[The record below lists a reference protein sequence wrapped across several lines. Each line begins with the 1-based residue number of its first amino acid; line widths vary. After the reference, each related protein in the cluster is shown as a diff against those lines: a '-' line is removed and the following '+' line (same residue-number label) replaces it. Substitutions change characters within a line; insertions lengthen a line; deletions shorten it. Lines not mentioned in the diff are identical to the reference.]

1 VPHSAAAA
9 AEPVSPAPSSNA
21 VTRDG
26 VIGVL
31 IAFVASAASVGLVL
45 SAGGA
50 WHAIVERPWVFVAFL
65 TVTIGL
71 QLVTVEV
78 YGRGTISF
86 AGTGLLALGFAFG
99 PGAAMAVAV
108 LAGGVNNVR
117 RRAQPHKGLF
127 DAAQFTLAVGAGA
140 GFYQLVTHVDTSMP
154 VKLTSALA
162 AGALYMAVNAGL
174 VTLAM
179 SISEGAPFVAVWR
192 ERFRWFTPYYLASGP
207 LALALVI
214 AYDKTG
220 VTGLFAFAIPPAF
233 MMLSV
238 RQYVA
243 RTRAS
248 VEEVRR
254 ANDELRTANTQLEQR
269 NDDLHTLFQFAGGL
283 AARSHDDHELV
294 AYAESELTRIAGS
307 DARVRRGDIAV
318 AGGIPL
324 RSGGAIVGTLE
335 IDQERT
341 DEDWQRLRDA
351 ILPQL
356 ATAVESSALIEQ
368 VRKTHLA
375 TIAALSRSMEA
386 KDYYTGGHTERVSGL
401 AVALAKRLGFA
412 GSDLDALEIGALLH
426 DIGKIGIPER
436 ILHKPGSL
444 DDEEWR
450 VMKEHPIISEY
461 ILSGVDLPEI
471 VLQIARNSHEAFDGS
486 GYPDALAGDAIPL
499 PARIVLVADA
509 FDALTSDRPYR
520 RGRHLRAAMEE
531 IRAHAGRQFCPR
543 VVAALEEVYLHEPH
557 LLGANSLRAVDDSA
571 AGSAASSAA

>member
-1 VPHSAAAA
+1 VANSG
-9 AEPVSPAPSSNA
+9 PVEGAPSSPA
-21 VTRDG
+21 ATRDG
-26 VIGVL
+26 VVGAL
-31 IAFVASAASVGLVL
+31 IAVVASVASVALVL
-45 SAGGA
+45 SAAGA
-50 WHAIVERPWVFVAFL
+50 WREIGDRPWVFAAFL
-65 TVTIGL
+65 VVTLGL
-71 QLVTVEV
+71 QLVNVEV
-78 YGRGTISF
+78 YGRGTLSF

-108 LAGGVNNVR
+108 LAGAVNNVR

-127 DAAQFTLAVGAGA
+127 DGAQFTLAVGTGA
-140 GFYQLVTHVDTSMP
+140 GFYHLVTQAGTSTMIK
-154 VKLTSALA
+154 VTSALA

-179 SISEGAPFVAVWR
+179 SLSENTPFLSVWR

-238 RQYVA
+238 RQYIA
-243 RTRAS
+243 RTRES

-254 ANDELRTANTQLEQR
+254 ANEELTRANAQLEQR
-269 NDDLHTLFQFAGGL
+269 NDDLHTLFEFAGGL
-283 AARSHDDHELV
+283 AARAHDSHELV
-294 AYAESELTRIAGS
+294 GFAEQELQRLAGGV
-307 DARVRRGDIAV
+307 ARVRLGDIAV
-318 AGGIPL
+318 AGGISL
-324 RSGGAIVGTLE
+324 RSGGSIVGTVEL
-335 IDQERT
+335 DGERS
-341 DEDWQRLRDA
+341 DERWQRLREA

-356 ATAVESSALIEQ
+356 ATALESSELIDQ

-386 KDYYTGGHTERVSGL
+386 KDYYTGGHTERVSDVS
-401 AVALAKRLGFA
+401 VALAKRLGFT

-471 VLQIARNSHEAFDGS
+471 VLQIARNSHEAYDGS
-486 GYPDALAGDAIPL
+486 GYPDGLSGEDIPL
-499 PARIVLVADA
+499 AARIVLVADA

-520 RGRHLRAAMEE
+520 RGRHLRAAMDE
-531 IRAHAGRQFCPR
+531 IRAHSGLQFCPS
-543 VVAALEEVYLHEPH
+543 VVEAMEQVYREEAHI
-557 LLGANSLRAVDDSA
+557 LGATSLRAVEEVA
-571 AGSAASSAA
+571 

>member
-1 VPHSAAAA
+1 VSHSAAAA
-9 AEPVSPAPSSNA
+9 PDTPSSTNGA
-21 VTRDG
+21 RDG
-26 VIGVL
+26 VVGAL
-31 IAFVASAASVGLVL
+31 IAVVASVASVALVL
-45 SAGGA
+45 SAAAA
-50 WHAIVERPWVFVAFL
+50 WREIIDRPWVFLAFL
-65 TVTIGL
+65 TVTLGL

-108 LAGGVNNVR
+108 LAGAVNNVR

-127 DAAQFTLAVGAGA
+127 DGAQFTLAVGAGA
-140 GFYQLVTHVDTSMP
+140 GFYHLVTHADTSP
-154 VKLTSALA
+154 LVKVTSALA
-162 AGALYMAVNAGL
+162 AGALYMTVNAGL

-179 SISEGAPFVAVWR
+179 SLSEGTPFLAVWR

-207 LALALVI
+207 LALALVV

-238 RQYVA
+238 RQYIA

-254 ANDELRTANTQLEQR
+254 ANDELRVANAQLERR

-283 AARSHDDHELV
+283 AARAHDNHELV
-294 AYAESELTRIAGS
+294 GFAEQELSRLAGGA
-307 DARVRRGDIAV
+307 ARVRRGDIAI

-324 RSGGAIVGTLE
+324 RSGGTIVGTVE
-335 IDQERT
+335 IDDERT
-341 DEDWQRLRDA
+341 DESWQRLRDA
-351 ILPQL
+351 VLPQL
-356 ATAVESSALIEQ
+356 ATAIESSELIEQ

-386 KDYYTGGHTERVSGL
+386 KDYYTGGHTERVSDL
-401 AVALAKRLGFA
+401 AVALAKRLGFGGA
-412 GSDLDALEIGALLH
+412 DLDALEIGALLH

-471 VLQIARNSHEAFDGS
+471 VLQIARNSHEAFDGT
-486 GYPDALAGDAIPL
+486 GYPDGLAGDAIPL

-531 IRAHAGRQFCPR
+531 IRAHAGRQFCPL
-543 VVAALEEVYLHEPH
+543 VVEALEQVYRDEPH
-557 LLGANSLRAVDDSA
+557 VLGASSLRAVGEA
-571 AGSAASSAA
+571 VA